1 MAILSIL
8 IVLVAAIFKLSAI
21 ILYFKMYLSK
31 LFYNFALNIKNLA
44 WKI

>member
-21 ILYFKMYLSK
+21 YFVFQDEFVKTIL
-31 LFYNFALNIKNLA
+31 
-44 WKI
+44 